1 MYNYSI
7 NTTYLDVEN
16 KDTQYQKDYLAAFN
30 ITEYDHEII
39 MNTVRELFQK
49 HKNHTHV
56 EEILELCI
64 NNGNKL
70 PFTLDKETAFMM
82 LFSYEHFHLFHT
94 FLKEI
99 NNTTKT
105 DGYEKITKHLQKK

>member
-16 KDTQYQKDYLAAFN
+16 KDTQYRKEYLAAFN
-30 ITEYDHEII
+30 ITEYNNEII
-39 MNTVRELFQK
+39 MNTVTELFQK
-49 HKNHTHV
+49 YKNNTQI
-56 EEILELCI
+56 EKILELGI

-70 PFTLDKETAFMM
+70 PFTLDKETSFMM
-82 LFSYEHFHLFHT
+82 LFSYENFHLFHT

-99 NNTTKT
+99 NNTTNN
-105 DGYEKITKHLQKK
+105 DSYENIIKHLQKK